1 MTGNE
6 LLILLGTRLEDE
18 SEDRFTKT
26 MKLQFLNTAQH
37 SLTNA
42 LNNELLSEL
51 QTVKDGVNL
60 SSGKYSLVIDPV
72 ILRQSII
79 LVKLGGYIAT
89 RIQLRDLK
97 DIEHPD
103 LAGTSTDPK
112 YYIIENYIYGV
123 GCSATAALIITYIKE
138 ASDITASDSEVTD
151 INAAYHHLL
160 LDYAEYLAF
169 KSVKDERA
177 GESLKQ
183 YLDKVKVLNERYT
196 AKSTG

>member
-1 MTGNE
+1 MLTF
-6 LLILLGTRLEDE
+6 LGTRLEDE
-18 SEDRFTKT
+18 SEDRFTEA
-26 MKLQFLNTAQH
+26 MKLQHLNTAQH

-51 QTVKDGVNL
+51 QHPETTALTAGKCDL
-60 SSGKYSLVIDPV
+60 SGLTYV
-72 ILRQSII
+72 ILRQSIV

-112 YYIIENYIYGV
+112 YYIIEDYLYGV

-138 ASDITASDSEVTD
+138 AADITASDSEVTD
-151 INAAYHHLL
+151 INAAYHSLL
-160 LDYAEYLAF
+160 LDYAEYLGW
-169 KSVKDERA
+169 KSVKDVRA
-177 GESLKQ
+177 GDVLKQ
-183 YLDKVKVLNERYT
+183 YYDKVKILNERYLVE
-196 AKSTG
+196 SSG